1 MGWLSCFVR
10 PLLRLVAWFFFA
22 CALTVRLAAAAAAP
36 ELAAKIDRLFAKWD
50 RPGAPGVVVAIARD
64 GETIFSR
71 GYGRANLEHNI
82 ALTPETVTESGSVAK
97 QFTAAAVVL
106 LAERGRL
113 SLDDSI
119 RKHLPEMP
127 AALAERIT
135 VRMLLNHTSGLRDI
149 HGLMRHSRRIDA
161 VLAK

>member
-1 MGWLSCFVR
+1 M
-10 PLLRLVAWFFFA
+10 
-22 CALTVRLAAAAAAP
+22 
-36 ELAAKIDRLFAKWD
+36 
-50 RPGAPGVVVAIARD
+50 AIARV

-82 ALTPETVTESGSVAK
+82 PLTPETVTESGSVAK

-119 RKHLPEMP
+119 PKHLPEMP

-135 VRMLLNHTSGLRDI
+135 VRMLLNHTNGLRDI
-149 HGLMRHSRRIDA
+149 HGLFDLIGRP
-161 VLAK
+161 